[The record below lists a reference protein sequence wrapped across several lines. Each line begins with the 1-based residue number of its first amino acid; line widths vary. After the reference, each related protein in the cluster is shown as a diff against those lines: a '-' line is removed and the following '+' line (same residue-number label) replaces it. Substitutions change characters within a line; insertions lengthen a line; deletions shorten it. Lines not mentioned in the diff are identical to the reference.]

1 MTYSANTTDHT
12 PTANPTSRAA
22 LDSEIT
28 VLMDGL
34 FRLTALAGQ
43 AMDNATTALLRANL
57 PLAQRVIDE
66 HAAISTLRHELD
78 DRAVTLLSSQR
89 PTVAQLRAIE
99 ASLRVS
105 GYLVRM
111 GDVARHIADTTRRR
125 HPRHT
130 LPPQLRDTVHEM
142 GEVAHRLT
150 ARTAVVISQRDGRGA
165 LQSVESAHR
174 DRTTH
179 LHEELFQQLL
189 YGLRQHRDAHVS
201 QDVVVLGRYF
211 EQYAEHAV
219 AVTRRI
225 AHVAACAD
233 AWAAAGTGP
242 VATVVATPLAA
253 DYTPDYDPDQDPDQD
268 YPTGHHVDPHPAVA
282 V

>member
-89 PTVAQLRAIE
+89 PTVA
-99 ASLRVS
+99 
-105 GYLVRM
+105 
-111 GDVARHIADTTRRR
+111 
-125 HPRHT
+125 PK
-130 LPPQLRDTVHEM
+130 
-142 GEVAHRLT
+142 
-150 ARTAVVISQRDGRGA
+150 
-165 LQSVESAHR
+165 
-174 DRTTH
+174 
-179 LHEELFQQLL
+179 
-189 YGLRQHRDAHVS
+189 
-201 QDVVVLGRYF
+201 
-211 EQYAEHAV
+211 
-219 AVTRRI
+219 
-225 AHVAACAD
+225 
-233 AWAAAGTGP
+233 
-242 VATVVATPLAA
+242 
-253 DYTPDYDPDQDPDQD
+253 
-268 YPTGHHVDPHPAVA
+268 
-282 V
+282 